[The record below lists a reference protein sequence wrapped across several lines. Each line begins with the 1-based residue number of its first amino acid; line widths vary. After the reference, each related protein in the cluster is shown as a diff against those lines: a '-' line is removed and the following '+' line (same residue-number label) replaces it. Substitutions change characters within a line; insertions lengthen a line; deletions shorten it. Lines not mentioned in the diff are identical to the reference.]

1 MHDGMEVEWPAPAD
15 GFLSFLWLPNANR
28 QFEIVISKWTCVH
41 IEIADILP
49 ENWRPWNSA
58 DLLDLGLADDSA
70 VYELSAPPKDVIR
83 KAEFAYNLPEQS

>member
-15 GFLSFLWLPNANR
+15 GFLSLWLPSANR

-41 IEIADILP
+41 IEI
-49 ENWRPWNSA
+49 A